1 MQAWQRSSRQTAT
14 IPRYPSR
21 AREPAPSRPAVK
33 STSAQESSSM
43 SKRTDSRSIRF
54 FAATMLLAVV
64 ATPHIVHVQ
73 GGAAPGGGQAP
84 GGRGS
89 RGGFGGFTAPT
100 TLTRYDDYTGFT
112 KIFDGKTFTNWN
124 GEADVWSIVDGML
137 HADTTKTPGQHHI
150 HYTGPDAVMRDF
162 TLKVEVKLSATGANG
177 GIQYRSRLLHPAH
190 GGSLADPLGK
200 PLPAN
205 ITTMAQA
212 VSAGITSAPPARG
225 AGPGGGGA
233 RGGDAPGRGNAPAG
247 NAGGGGN
254 APAGN
259 ATAGERGS
267 AAGAPAEA
275 AAPNPCVGEV
285 GDLSAPSPAGR
296 GNTSTPTGN
305 PWQVSGYQFD
315 LDSDNEY
322 TGQLYEG
329 QGRNIITA
337 PGTIGMLLPGNCK
350 ILLGKLPGDAQAAI
364 KPHQGLD
371 GEWQQ
376 IEIIVR
382 GNTMIH
388 LLNGQ
393 VMSITVDDDP
403 VARAPQG
410 ILSLQLEGNGQIWY
424 RNVYLK
430 RQDKPLDFPR

>member
-1 MQAWQRSSRQTAT
+1 
-14 IPRYPSR
+14 
-21 AREPAPSRPAVK
+21 
-33 STSAQESSSM
+33 
-43 SKRTDSRSIRF
+43 
-54 FAATMLLAVV
+54 
-64 ATPHIVHVQ
+64 
-73 GGAAPGGGQAP
+73 
-84 GGRGS
+84 
-89 RGGFGGFTAPT
+89 
-100 TLTRYDDYTGFT
+100 
-112 KIFDGKTFTNWN
+112 
-124 GEADVWSIVDGML
+124 VWSIVDGML
-137 HADTTKTPGQHHI
+137 HADTTKTPGQHHL
-150 HYTGPDAVMRDF
+150 HYTGPGAVMRDF
-162 TLKVEVKLSATGANG
+162 TLKVEVKMSATGANG

-190 GGSLADPLGK
+190 GGSIADPLGK

-205 ITTMAQA
+205 ITTMDQA
-212 VSAGITSAPPARG
+212 VAAGITSPPPARG

-233 RGGDAPGRGNAPAG
+233 RGGNAP
-247 NAGGGGN
+247 GGN
-254 APAGN
+254 APAG
-259 ATAGERGS
+259 ERGG
-267 AAGAPAEA
+267 AGAPPA
-275 AAPNPCVGEV
+275 AAPAPNPCVGEV
-285 GDLSAPSPAGR
+285 GNLSAPPAAGR
-296 GNTSTPTGN
+296 GGNPGTPATGN

-315 LDSDNEY
+315 LDSSNQY

-350 ILLGKLPGDAQAAI
+350 ILLGKLPGDAKAAI

-388 LLNGQ
+388 VLNGQ

-403 VARAPQG
+403 AARAPQG

-430 RQDKPLDFPR
+430 PQDKPLDFPK

>member
-1 MQAWQRSSRQTAT
+1 MG
-14 IPRYPSR
+14 
-21 AREPAPSRPAVK
+21 
-33 STSAQESSSM
+33 
-43 SKRTDSRSIRF
+43 KRIGSRSVAL
-54 FAATMLLAVV
+54 AAGTMLLALA
-64 ATPHIVHVQ
+64 ATPRVVHVQ
-73 GGAAPGGGQAP
+73 VGAPAGGGQAP
-84 GGRGS
+84 SGRGRG
-89 RGGFGGFTAPT
+89 RGGGGGFAAPT
-100 TLTRYDDYTGFT
+100 AQTRYDDYTGFT
-112 KIFDGKTFTNWN
+112 KIFDEKTFTNWN
-124 GEADVWSIVDGML
+124 GETDVWSIVDGML

-150 HYTGPDAVMRDF
+150 HYTGPGDVMRDF
-162 TLKVEVKLSATGANG
+162 TLKVEVKLSASGANG

-190 GGSLADPLGK
+190 AGSIADPLGK

-205 ITTMAQA
+205 ITTMEQA
-212 VSAGITSAPPARG
+212 VAAGITAAPAARG
-225 AGPGGGGA
+225 GGAGGGGAPGANAAGGGRGPGGGGA
-233 RGGDAPGRGNAPAG
+233 PGGTAPA
-247 NAGGGGN
+247 
-254 APAGN
+254 
-259 ATAGERGS
+259 
-267 AAGAPAEA
+267 A

-285 GDLSAPSPAGR
+285 GNLSAAPPAGR
-296 GNTSTPTGN
+296 GDATATPTGN

-315 LDSDNEY
+315 LDSANQY

-329 QGRNIITA
+329 QGRSIITA

-350 ILLGKLPGDAQAAI
+350 ILLGKLPGDGKAAI

-388 LLNGQ
+388 VLNSQ

-430 RQDKPLDFPR
+430 QQDKSLDFPR